1 MSDTKLRRNIPLDYL
16 FIFSSNL
23 NLTHGIWM
31 IFLAAKGFTLFQLG
45 IMESVFHITSFLMEV
60 PTGIVADI
68 WGRKT
73 SRLWGRVFF
82 FLSLGIMFFASSF
95 WIQLFGFVL
104 TALGYNLESGAGEAL
119 VYDSLVLTGEKDR
132 FMKVKGIQ
140 EFLFQVSF
148 IFSFLAGGYL
158 AVTSYGTAFG
168 ITGITVI
175 ISLIVVLFF
184 REARTPK
191 TRPDSE
197 HGAEAEIEP
206 DRVDKD
212 LSDIGKGS
220 GIKGFLSLAGRSIKE
235 QSLGS
240 IKVLKE
246 RPRIGLLIL
255 FSEIIFVFYTTEFF
269 YLQNFW
275 KGEGLNEWNIGIIY
289 AIQCAVAGITGLFA
303 SRIEKKI
310 GEKGI
315 LMAGPVFLALGMW
328 GIALTPYSAAFFIAS
343 GFLEGILVVAI
354 SDYVNKLI
362 PSEYRATILSL
373 QSMCFSMGM
382 IVLFP
387 LFGFISDKISMNLA
401 FSITAVLATL
411 GGAVFVFR
419 MFVPKRKN
427 VIY

>member
-1 MSDTKLRRNIPLDYL
+1 MFENKLKRNIPLDYL

-23 NLTHGIWM
+23 NFTHGIWM

-68 WGRKT
+68 WGRKI
-73 SRLWGRVFF
+73 SRLWGRIFF

-95 WIQLFGFVL
+95 WIQLFGFIL

-119 VYDSLVLTGEKDR
+119 IYDSLVLGGEKDR
-132 FMKVKGIQ
+132 FMKVKGVQ
-140 EFLFQVSF
+140 EFLFQLSF

-158 AVTSYGTAFG
+158 AVTSYGTVFG
-168 ITGITVI
+168 ITGVTVI
-175 ISLIVVLFF
+175 ISLIVALFF
-184 REARTPK
+184 REARVSKNEPGEESERGGDAQ
-191 TRPDSE
+191 TRG
-197 HGAEAEIEP
+197 GA
-206 DRVDKD
+206 
-212 LSDIGKGS
+212 
-220 GIKGFLSLAGRSIKE
+220 KGFLFLAGRSIKE
-235 QSLGS
+235 QVLGS
-240 IKVLKE
+240 MKVLKE

-275 KGEGLNEWNIGIIY
+275 KGEGLNEWGIGIIY
-289 AIQCAVAGITGLFA
+289 AIQCGVSGITGLLA
-303 SRIEKKI
+303 PKIEKKI

-328 GIALTPYSAAFFIAS
+328 GIALTPYSAAFFVAS
-343 GFLEGILVVAI
+343 GILEGILVVAI

-382 IVLFP
+382 IFLFP
-387 LFGFISDKISMNLA
+387 LFGFISDTVSMKVSFLA
-401 FSITAVLATL
+401 TAVLATL
-411 GGAVFVFR
+411 GGGIFIFR
-419 MFVPKRKN
+419 IFLKN
-427 VIY
+427 PGSGNASESKGKV